1 MPDDA
6 RLRGKASLAG
16 VSIERGAG
24 GETHQKATGAGS
36 RLTTQQGVVVADDQN
51 TLRAAL
57 RNVDEALARGVAEG
71 LGLDK
76 FPRALPAAR
85 EPITN
90 LPPSA
95 ALSILRNGPQSFAG
109 RKLGVLVSDGVELAV
124 LDALTAA
131 AAIAQVKVEI
141 LAARVGGVLTS
152 DGERLA
158 ADQMLAGAPSVLY
171 DAVAVLVSAE
181 GVVELA
187 GSPAARDFV
196 ADAYAHAKFVGYVE
210 AATALFTAAGIE
222 ADQGFVRLTKR
233 GSSAQGFL
241 QRCGDLRYW
250 ERTGTS

>member
-158 ADQMLAGAPSVLY
+158 AALRVLPVSRRQES
-171 DAVAVLVSAE
+171 ALVR
-181 GVVELA
+181 
-187 GSPAARDFV
+187 GSRPGDDAARLARSV
-196 ADAYAHAKFVGYVE
+196 A
-210 AATALFTAAGIE
+210 L
-222 ADQGFVRLTKR
+222 
-233 GSSAQGFL
+233 
-241 QRCGDLRYW
+241 
-250 ERTGTS
+250 